1 MKKIIAF
8 VATLA
13 VSMAAFSAYA
23 QQAPEQENVLFK
35 HVSVGVGVGILDGL
49 QVQAATTI
57 LPNLQARILYTDF
70 FPYIGIANG
79 ILKNKAGIGINPF
92 EYNITGINYHENSP
106 KVNIDEV
113 NLQGKAHQRNI
124 SLLADFFPFKKSSFH
139 ITGGIM
145 VSLSRSLLSGKGTM
159 KNTKNDEP
167 VMSKENFGSLEFF
180 GVTTDYDGNLLID
193 VQYKANVVK
202 PYLGI
207 GFGRPCSTQ
216 HRVGVNFDMGVAYT
230 GGIHAYSYNYSEG
243 APQKVE
249 LNEAWV
255 NAPGNEDLKDNIG
268 DAGQYLQYITKVNN
282 FPIMP
287 YLRFTVNVAIF

>member
-49 QVQAATTI
+49 QFQVSTTI

-70 FPYIGIANG
+70 FPYVGIANG

-92 EYNITGINYHENSP
+92 EYNITGINYHDNG
-106 KVNIDEV
+106 VNIDEI
-113 NLQGKAHQRNI
+113 NLSGKAHQRNI
-124 SLLADFFPFKKSSFH
+124 SLLADFYPSKKSSFH
-139 ITGGIM
+139 ITGGLM
-145 VSLSRSLLSGKGTM
+145 VSLTPSLLSAKGVL
-159 KNTKNDEP
+159 KNTKNTDP
-167 VMSKENFGSLEFF
+167 VMDDQDKGHVKFY
-180 GVTTDYDGNLLID
+180 GVTTDKQGDILLDI
-193 VQYKANVVK
+193 QYGANVVK

-207 GFGRPCSTQ
+207 GFGRPCTTKS
-216 HRVGVNFDMGVAYT
+216 RVGVNFDMGVAYV
-230 GGIHAYSYNYSEG
+230 GGIHAYSYDYSQG
-243 APQKVE
+243 SPQKVE
-249 LNEAWV
+249 LNEDWV
-255 NAPGNEDLKDNIG
+255 NAPGNEDVKDK
-268 DAGQYLQYITKVNN
+268 AGEAGNYLMYVSKANK
-282 FPIMP
+282 FPVMP

>member
-49 QVQAATTI
+49 QFQVSTTI

-70 FPYIGIANG
+70 FPYVSIANG

-92 EYNITGINYHENSP
+92 EYNITGINYHDNG
-106 KVNIDEV
+106 VNIDEI
-113 NLQGKAHQRNI
+113 NLSGKAHQRSI
-124 SLLADFFPFKKSSFH
+124 SLLADFYPSKKSSFH
-139 ITGGIM
+139 ITGGLM
-145 VSLSRSLLSGKGTM
+145 VSLTPSLLSAKGVL
-159 KNTKNDEP
+159 KNTKNADP
-167 VMSKENFGSLEFF
+167 VMDDQDKGHVKFYGI
-180 GVTTDYDGNLLID
+180 TTDKQGDVLLDI
-193 VQYKANVVK
+193 QYGANVVK

-207 GFGRPCSTQ
+207 GFGRPCSTKS
-216 HRVGVNFDMGVAYT
+216 RVGVNFDMGVAYV
-230 GGIHAYSYNYSEG
+230 GGVHAYSYDYSQG
-243 APQKVE
+243 TPTKVE
-249 LNEAWV
+249 LNEDWV
-255 NAPGNEDLKDNIG
+255 NAPGNEDVKDNIG
-268 DAGQYLQYITKVNN
+268 EAGNYLMYVSKANK
-282 FPIMP
+282 FPVMP